1 MQNHTNITQHNYTN
15 TNEYTYGTSAK
26 HLFTDSA
33 AMAYIAITV
42 AALSVVIMCCAWVLS
57 KNKTIKKWKR
67 GHRRYNTVQEEEE
80 EIELNPSGN
89 GTFVL
94 GDDDDEQEAPAGNEL
109 DSGQK
114 DQDKPLEAV

>member
-15 TNEYTYGTSAK
+15 TDEHTSGTSDK
-26 HLFTDSA
+26 HLFTDSV

-67 GHRRYNTVQEEEE
+67 GYRRYNTVQDEEEE
-80 EIELNPSGN
+80 VELNPS

-94 GDDDDEQEAPAGNEL
+94 GDDDDEPEACEDDDI
-109 DSGQK
+109 DSEQK